1 MKLNEGVEWA
11 AHACVLLGA
20 LPEGVGLPAAAL
32 AEFHGL
38 PQAYMAKQMQ
48 ALARAG
54 VVESTRGVKGGYR
67 LARPASDITLWDIVD
82 AIDGG
87 EPAFR
92 CSEIRQTGA
101 CGAPPE
107 SCKRPCEIASIFHRA
122 DTVWRAELKSRTI
135 GDVLADV
142 ASRQSRER
150 TRDVTAWISGWLG

>member
-20 LPEGVGLPAAAL
+20 LPEGAGLPAAAL

-92 CSEIRQTGA
+92 CSEIRQKGA
-101 CGAPPE
+101 CPSPRE
-107 SCKRPCEIASIFHRA
+107 SCRRPCEIASVFNRA
-122 DTVWRAELKSRTI
+122 DAAWRAELRSNTI
-135 GDVLADV
+135 GSILSDLAPRQSQQR
-142 ASRQSRER
+142 SRQLAEWL
-150 TRDVTAWISGWLG
+150 AGWLS